1 MAGYGNFS
9 FLDYNGERSTTSF
22 YTGNVTAVSLPGLLT
37 QFGALRT
44 AIDGII
50 LGTIAQEE
58 LSVFRTK
65 LSNAL
70 PVSANAQ
77 RERKWLVVY
86 EDVTE
91 FFDPPVNAIPNEG
104 YRKVFNF
111 EIPTANLV
119 GNLQPNSDEADLSAT
134 AVAAFVTAF
143 EAIARSPHGGNVNV
157 LKLVAV
163 GRNL

>member
-1 MAGYGNFS
+1 MAGYGGFT
-9 FLDYNGERSTTSF
+9 FLDHNGEKSNISF

-44 AIDGII
+44 AIEGIT
-50 LGTIAQEE
+50 LGTVSQEE

-65 LSNAL
+65 LSNTI
-70 PVSANAQ
+70 PSDENAQ

-86 EDVTE
+86 EDAQQ

-104 YRKVFNF
+104 YRRIFNV
-111 EIPTANLV
+111 ELPTALLT
-119 GNLQPNSDEADLSAT
+119 GQLLPNSDEADLT
-134 AVAAFVTAF
+134 TTEMAAFVTAF
-143 EAIARSPHGGNVNV
+143 EAVARSPYGGTTNV

>member
-1 MAGYGNFS
+1 MAGYGNFTL
-9 FLDYNGERSTTSF
+9 LDHNGERSVTSF
-22 YTGNVTAVSLPGLLT
+22 YTGNVTAISLPGLLT

-44 AIDGII
+44 AIDGIT
-50 LGTIAQEE
+50 LGTISQEE

-65 LSNAL
+65 LSNTL
-70 PVSANAQ
+70 PSSPNAQ

-86 EDVTE
+86 EDATE
-91 FFDPPVNAIPNEG
+91 FFDPPLNAIPNEG

-111 EIPTANLV
+111 EIATAALVNNL
-119 GNLQPNSDEADLSAT
+119 LPNSDEADLSAT

-143 EAIARSPHGGNVNV
+143 EAIARSPYGGTVNV

>member
-1 MAGYGNFS
+1 MAGYGS
-9 FLDYNGERSTTSF
+9 FTLLDHNGERSVTSF
-22 YTGNVTAVSLPGLLT
+22 YTGNITAVSLPGTLAE
-37 QFGALRT
+37 FGALRT
-44 AIDGII
+44 AIDGIT
-50 LGTIAQEE
+50 LGTISQEE

-65 LSNAL
+65 LANAL
-70 PVSANAQ
+70 PLSANAQ

-86 EDVTE
+86 EDATE
-91 FFDPPVNAIPNEG
+91 FFDPLISAIPNAG

-111 EIPTANLV
+111 EIATASLV
-119 GNLQPNSDEADLSAT
+119 GNLLPNSDEADLSAT

-143 EAIARSPHGGNVNV
+143 EQTARSPYGGAVNV

>member
-1 MAGYGNFS
+1 MAGYGTFTL
-9 FLDYNGERSTTSF
+9 LDHNGERSA
-22 YTGNVTAVSLPGLLT
+22 TGFHTGAVTAISLPGLLT

-44 AIDGII
+44 AIDDIT

-58 LSVFRTK
+58 LNVFRTK
-65 LSNAL
+65 LSNTL
-70 PVSANAQ
+70 PASANAQ

-86 EDVTE
+86 EDVTQ
-91 FFDPPVNAIPNEG
+91 FFDPPINAIPNEG
-104 YRKVFNF
+104 YRKVFTF
-111 EIPTANLV
+111 EIATANLV

-143 EAIARSPHGGNVNV
+143 EAIARSPYGGNVNV